1 MLLFQII
8 LATLSM
14 VVVPPE
20 AKSRMPNPTTERL
33 LELHC
38 HMPITGIILPL
49 LFNLVMVLLCGY
61 FGFSVFKLPDNFYE
75 SRCICISACLTWIL
89 WLCFMPIYFSAKY
102 QVSKVISLEVC
113 LLFNAT
119 LVIFIIFLPKL
130 YAAYFVKD
138 EDLKLTVNV
147 IKTHPSQEISG
158 LSDRRLSGTDSR
170 RASGNHLQVGSPVAG
185 SLNGGEHGHDEN
197 AILAAYVAK
206 SGRRRSS
213 TIRAIRKMDINKIA
227 AVKETETP
235 NATTSGT

>member
-1 MLLFQII
+1 
-8 LATLSM
+8 M

-20 AKSRMPNPTTERL
+20 AKRRMPYPETEKL

-38 HMPITGIILPL
+38 HNPVTGLILPL

-75 SRCICISACLTWIL
+75 SRCICICACLTWIL
-89 WLCFMPIYFSAKY
+89 WLCFMPTYFSTKY
-102 QVSKVISLEVC
+102 QVSKTVSLEVC

-119 LVIFIIFLPKL
+119 LVLFIIFLPKL

-158 LSDRRLSGTDSR
+158 LSERRASGTSESR
-170 RASGNHLQVGSPVAG
+170 RPSGNHLQVGSPVAG
-185 SLNGGEHGHDEN
+185 NGQRRGPWWSSRRKRHYGSVHFEVWTTKIIGNESNSQNGHG
-197 AILAAYVAK
+197 
-206 SGRRRSS
+206 
-213 TIRAIRKMDINKIA
+213 
-227 AVKETETP
+227 
-235 NATTSGT
+235 